1 MSSFLVGSKSWDVG
15 SIADA
20 AEAVLEIT
28 VTGSSLGDFVAVS
41 STLDVIDLELSAQ
54 VTAANTVTVSL
65 SNLSSAGLDIGTTV
79 IHVRVTTLS
88 GLHITAG
95 AV

>member
-1 MSSFLVGSKSWDVG
+1 MSSFLVGSKVWNVG
-15 SIADA
+15 DILDE

-28 VTGSSLGDFVAVS
+28 VTGAALGDFVDVS

-54 VTAANTVTVSL
+54 VTAADTVTVSL
-65 SNLSSAGLDIGTTV
+65 SNLSSGTLDIGTTW

-95 AV
+95 E